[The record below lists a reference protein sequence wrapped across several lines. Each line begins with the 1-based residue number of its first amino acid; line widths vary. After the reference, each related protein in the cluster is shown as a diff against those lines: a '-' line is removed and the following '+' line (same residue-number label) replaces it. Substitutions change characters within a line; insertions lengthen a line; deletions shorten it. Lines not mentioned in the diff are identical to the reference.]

1 MLILI
6 SIMLILLG
14 LILMEDPK
22 VRDYN
27 RDLRMYKKVIRGK
40 YMFKYNKEDI
50 LDIIK
55 YIVSNLL
62 IVIGILALI
71 YLMFKYDLVGGIW

>member
-27 RDLRMYKKVIRGK
+27 RDLRMYEKVISGK
-40 YMFKYNKEDI
+40 YMFKHNKKDI

-55 YIVSNLL
+55 YIISNLL

-71 YLMFKYDLVGGIW
+71 YFMFKYDLVGGIW

>member
-27 RDLRMYKKVIRGK
+27 RDLRMYEK
-40 YMFKYNKEDI
+40 
-50 LDIIK
+50 
-55 YIVSNLL
+55 SN
-62 IVIGILALI
+62 
-71 YLMFKYDLVGGIW
+71 

>member
-27 RDLRMYKKVIRGK
+27 RDLRMYEKVISGK
-40 YMFKYNKEDI
+40 YMFKYNKEDV
-50 LDIIK
+50 LDTIK
-55 YIVSNLL
+55 YIISNLL

>member
-27 RDLRMYKKVIRGK
+27 RDLRMYEKVISGK

-50 LDIIK
+50 LDVIK

-62 IVIGILALI
+62 IVVGILALI
-71 YLMFKYDLVGGIW
+71 YFMFKYDLVGGIW

>member
-27 RDLRMYKKVIRGK
+27 RDLRTYEKVISGK

-62 IVIGILALI
+62 IVVGILALI
-71 YLMFKYDLVGGIW
+71 YFMFKYDLVGGIW